1 MGLLAA
7 AGQMVRE
14 VLGVPKLI
22 TLDLPP
28 AATFD
33 TAPQP
38 IDRLLSA
45 MRAGTGPISRTEA
58 MQVSAVQRGR
68 NELCSIA
75 TLPLKLYRGLD
86 VMPSALFRQFD
97 PDVPNVVHL
106 AFTVED
112 LALESIA
119 WWRITGR
126 DFDRYPVSVRRVDP
140 ASVSL
145 TDPSGRLKGEAATRW
160 VWITGDDGKAEQVAA
175 SEMIRFDSPNPG
187 ILASNG
193 RQIRIARQL
202 DVLTEMYANNP
213 ALREFF
219 TDNPDNT
226 DADPMTDDEVEG
238 FLAEYGA
245 MRNLRPYGYIPGS
258 LKRADVT
265 SPSPKDL
272 TLVELRDQIN
282 LALAN
287 GLGVDPEDL
296 GVSTTS
302 RTYQNAVDRKQDK
315 INRVY
320 SPYMLAITDRLAMGD
335 VTRYGYAPRFDL
347 TDYLK
352 SSPNE
357 QADYWNKL
365 KGMGVTDAAEIRGW
379 AGLSGPPP
387 AAAAPAPAAAQ
398 ASLRGAPAA
407 QFDNRPVATF
417 AAGDFATD
425 ATPAPTVDTA
435 ARTITGLAVPY
446 NAVAEKYGMK
456 LRFLPGSLEYSA
468 PERMAHL
475 KDHGTPVGYHRSVTD
490 TADGP
495 LVELAVLDGPEGSA
509 AKAERDQLLYD
520 AQHGLY
526 SGLSIGVDYSFD
538 PEVGDIVYNEPD
550 GVYDIVRA
558 TWRETSTTYLP
569 AFDDARVTRVAA
581 SHTGGPMKC
590 PHCGHEHAPNM
601 SCATF
606 ARQLTGVQPAPP
618 TPAPNPTPPGPAPAP
633 SPADGAT
640 FAQFQQWLTT
650 QQAAGLQMAGSPLA
664 GPSTVS
670 PHRHTATVVEPAP
683 YRFDRRGNLRQGSHD
698 FSSDL
703 FAGWHNGEQSAR
715 DRAETFLKDYFEA
728 QDFGGAAQ
736 PAGQFAITPANVVNL
751 NYPANHPEMYVDQ
764 MEYQYPVWDA
774 VNKGTLDTV
783 TPFVIPKF
791 NSSSGLVADHVTGTE
806 PTPGT
811 FTATAQTITPS
822 AVSGKVEITRE
833 AFDQGGNPQMSGLIW
848 RQMVRGYY
856 EALEAY
862 VVAQLALLAASI
874 TDITITTAA
883 ADSVL
888 DQAISAA
895 LVPLQYVRGGDRFDT
910 VFTQIDLYK
919 AMAGAKDSSGRRLYP
934 MINPQNA
941 NGTTARGYTSID
953 AHGKLWVPAW
963 ATAASGIVA
972 ATSWMFDREKVC
984 AWASAPQR
992 IDLQWRVAW
1001 VDVGIWGYKA
1011 FGVTD
1016 VNGVREVVYDPV

>member
-1 MGLLAA
+1 
-7 AGQMVRE
+7 V
-14 VLGVPKLI
+14 
-22 TLDLPP
+22 
-28 AATFD
+28 
-33 TAPQP
+33 
-38 IDRLLSA
+38 
-45 MRAGTGPISRTEA
+45 
-58 MQVSAVQRGR
+58 
-68 NELCSIA
+68 N
-75 TLPLKLYRGLD
+75 
-86 VMPSALFRQFD
+86 
-97 PDVPNVVHL
+97 
-106 AFTVED
+106 
-112 LALESIA
+112 
-119 WWRITGR
+119 
-126 DFDRYPVSVRRVDP
+126 
-140 ASVSL
+140 
-145 TDPSGRLKGEAATRW
+145 
-160 VWITGDDGKAEQVAA
+160 
-175 SEMIRFDSPNPG
+175 
-187 ILASNG
+187 
-193 RQIRIARQL
+193 
-202 DVLTEMYANNP
+202 
-213 ALREFF
+213 
-219 TDNPDNT
+219 
-226 DADPMTDDEVEG
+226 
-238 FLAEYGA
+238 
-245 MRNLRPYGYIPGS
+245 
-258 LKRADVT
+258 
-265 SPSPKDL
+265 L
-272 TLVELRDQIN
+272 TL
-282 LALAN
+282 AN
-287 GLGVDPEDL
+287 ALGVDPEDL

-320 SPYMLAITDRLAMGD
+320 GPYMRAITDRLTMGD
-335 VTRYGYAPRFDL
+335 VTPYGYSTQFDL

-357 QADYWNKL
+357 QADYWAKL
-365 KGMGVTDAAEIRGW
+365 KGMGVTDSAEIRGW

-387 AAAAPAPAAAQ
+387 AAAAPAPAAEQ
-398 ASLRGAPAA
+398 AALRGAPAR
-407 QFDNRPVATF
+407 FDSRPVATF

-446 NAVAEKYGMK
+446 NAVADKYGMK

-475 KDHGTPVGYHRSVTD
+475 KDHGTPVGFHRSVKD
-490 TADGP
+490 TPAGP
-495 LVELAVLDGPEGSA
+495 MVELAVLDAPEGSP

-520 AQHGLY
+520 AEHGLY

-538 PEVGDIVYNEPD
+538 PEVGDIVYNEDD

-581 SHTGGPMKC
+581 SHTGGQMDPC
-590 PHCGHEHAPNM
+590 QHCGHRHAPNV

-606 ARQLTGVQPAPP
+606 GRQNVQPAPP
-618 TPAPNPTPPGPAPAP
+618 TPTPPPPTPAP

-640 FAQFQQWLTT
+640 FAQFQQWLDAT
-650 QQAAGLQMAGSPLA
+650 QQHALAAGGPAA
-664 GPSTVS
+664 GPATVS
-670 PHRHTATVVEPAP
+670 PHRQIATVVEASP
-683 YRFDRRGNLRQGSHD
+683 YRFDRRGNLREGTHD

-703 FAGWHNGEQSAR
+703 FAGWQMGDQAAR
-715 DRAETFLKDYFEA
+715 DRAETFLRDYFEA
-728 QDFGGAAQ
+728 QDFAGVQQ
-736 PAGQFAITPANVVNL
+736 PAGQFAITPANVTNL

-764 MEYQYPVWDA
+764 MDYQYPVWNA
-774 VNKGTLDTV
+774 VNKGTLTDI

-791 NSSSGLVADHVTGTE
+791 SSSSGLVADHVTGTE

-811 FTATAQTITPS
+811 FVATAQTITPS

-862 VVAQLALLAASI
+862 VVAQLTALAASI

-919 AMAGAKDSSGRRLYP
+919 AMAAAKDSAGRRLYP
-934 MINPQNA
+934 MLNPQNA
-941 NGTTARGYTSID
+941 NGQTARGYSSID

-1016 VNGVREVVYDPV
+1016 TNGVREVVYDPV

>member
-1 MGLLAA
+1 MGWFAA
-7 AGQMVRE
+7 AGQLVRE
-14 VLGVPKLI
+14 VLGVPKMI
-22 TLDLPP
+22 TLDLGP

-38 IDRLLSA
+38 VDRLLTA
-45 MRAGTGPISRTEA
+45 MRSGAGPIGRVEA
-58 MQVSAVQRGR
+58 MQVAAVQRGR

-86 VMPSALFRQFD
+86 VVQSALFRQYD

-112 LALESIA
+112 LVFEQIA
-119 WWRITGR
+119 WWRVTGR
-126 DFDRYPVSVRRVDP
+126 DFESYPVSVRRIDP
-140 ASVSL
+140 GRVSL
-145 TDPSGRLKGEAATRW
+145 TDPSGKLKGADATRYVW
-160 VWITGDDGKAEQVAA
+160 VADDNGKTERVPAVD
-175 SEMIRFDSPNPG
+175 MIRFDSPNPG
-187 ILASNG
+187 VLSANS
-193 RQIRIARQL
+193 RAIRIARQL
-202 DVLTEMYANNP
+202 DTLTEMYANNP

-219 TDNPDNT
+219 TDSDSPDVDT
-226 DADPMTDDEVEG
+226 LDEDAIEA
-238 FLAEYGA
+238 FLNEYGA
-245 MRNLRPYGYIPGS
+245 LRNVRPYGYIPGE
-258 LKRADVT
+258 LKRADVST
-265 SPSPKDL
+265 PSPKDL
-272 TLVELRDQIN
+272 TLVDLQQQVN
-282 LALAN
+282 LAIAN

-320 SPYMLAITDRLAMGD
+320 GPYMMAITDRLSMGD
-335 VTRYGYAPRFDL
+335 VTRYGYRAQFDL

-357 QADYWNKL
+357 QADYWSKL
-365 KGMGVTDAAEIRGW
+365 KDMGVTAAPEIRGW

-387 AAAAPAPAAAQ
+387 APAPADAGAG
-398 ASLRGAPAA
+398 ASLSLRLPAPAR
-407 QFDNRPVATF
+407 FDDRPTATF
-417 AAGDFATD
+417 AWQDFAAD
-425 ATPAPTVDTA
+425 AQIPAPAVDQA

-446 NAVAEKYGMK
+446 NAIANKYGMK
-456 LRFLPGSLEYSA
+456 LRFMPGSLEYSE
-468 PERMAHL
+468 PGRMAHL

-490 TADGP
+490 STAGP
-495 LVELAVLDGPEGSA
+495 MVELAVLDGPDGSP

-520 AQHGLY
+520 AEHGLY
-526 SGLSIGVDYSFD
+526 SGLSVGVDYSLD
-538 PEVGDIVYNEPD
+538 PEDGDVVYNETD

-558 TWRETSTTYLP
+558 TWRETSTTYMP

-581 SHTGGPMKC
+581 SHNGGQMDPC
-590 PHCGHEHAPNM
+590 QHCGHRHAPNM

-606 ARQLTGVQPAPP
+606 ARQLGQQPTPQPTPTPTPQPAPP
-618 TPAPNPTPPGPAPAP
+618 APG
-633 SPADGAT
+633 DGAD
-640 FAQFQQWLTT
+640 FAQFQQWL
-650 QQAAGLQMAGSPLA
+650 AAGQASALAQLGSPLA

-670 PHRHTATVVEPAP
+670 PHRQVATVVEPSP
-683 YRFDRRGNLRQGSHD
+683 YRFDRRGNLRAGSHD

-703 FAGWHNGEQSAR
+703 FAGWHNGEQAAR

-728 QDFGGAAQ
+728 QDFGGGGQ
-736 PAGQFAITPANVVNL
+736 PAGQFAITPANVTAL
-751 NYPANHPEMYVDQ
+751 NYPANKPDLYVDQ

-791 NSSSGLVADHVTGTE
+791 STATGLVADHVTGTE

-856 EALEAY
+856 EALEAF
-862 VVAQLALLAASI
+862 VIAQLTALAGSI
-874 TDITITTAA
+874 TDLTITTAA

-895 LVPLQYVRGGDRFDT
+895 LVPLQYIRGGDRFRK

-919 AMAGAKDSSGRRLYP
+919 AMAAAKDSAGRRLYP
-934 MINPQNA
+934 MYGPQNA
-941 NGTTARGYTSID
+941 NGTTDPGYASID

-972 ATSWMFDREKVC
+972 ATSWMFDPEKVC